1 MKSLGDLE
9 SELLEWRP
17 LGSRFLCN
25 FSFMSMSHSASLVS
39 WTSVKPLGG
48 FNSNVDSSLPQSS
61 FLLIILN
68 VPAGSSR
75 RQSDS
80 TDFLLGG
87 SFSSLS

>member
-1 MKSLGDLE
+1 VKSLGDLE

-17 LGSRFLCN
+17 VGRFLCN
-25 FSFMSMSHSASLVS
+25 LSFMSMSHSASLVS

-61 FLLIILN
+61 SLLIILN
-68 VPAGSSR
+68 VPVGSSR
-75 RQSDS
+75 RHSDS
-80 TDFLLGG
+80 TDFLVLGG